1 MSFWWINF
9 SKINKTDASNQN
21 FARII
26 DSYFNEI
33 TMKKFFP
40 AIILFLFNMAV
51 MAQTS
56 QLTLPTKAIYV
67 ELGGA
72 GLPYSFNYDFRFDQ
86 SKIEGWGMR
95 VGLGGYTTTNE
106 SFFSAPIMLN
116 RLYGKGIHF
125 FEVGIGATFF
135 AFDNNYQ
142 DYCISGYYD
151 QNTGQY
157 ICQQYD
163 RSSYNFILDVD
174 GSPSVMGT
182 MNFGYRRIPVDGG
195 FTWKINLN
203 PIFNNN
209 GFWPLFAGVG
219 FGYAF

>member
-1 MSFWWINF
+1 MP
-9 SKINKTDASNQN
+9 SKINKFDESIRN
-21 FARII
+21 FASII
-26 DSYFNEI
+26 ELNIFKN
-33 TMKKFFP
+33 TMKNLFP
-40 AIILFLFNMAV
+40 AIIIFLLSISAF
-51 MAQTS
+51 AQTDQS
-56 QLTLPTKAIYV
+56 PLPTKAIYV

-72 GLPYSFNYDFRFDQ
+72 GLPYSFNYDFRFDPTKQ
-86 SKIEGWGMR
+86 EGWGMR
-95 VGLGGYTTTNE
+95 VGLGGFTTTNE

-163 RSSYNFILDVD
+163 RSSYSFILDVD

-195 FTWKINLN
+195 FTWKVNLN

-209 GFWPLFAGVG
+209 GFWPLYAGVG